1 MKKKQSVCTILLC
14 ACLMLIVIFDAK
26 SNSEMTLQE
35 KLYSNIESRGI
46 HSSMAIEL
54 PDGEII
60 ASGIKNDIAFLIC
73 LNEKA
78 ETVWRVE
85 FKESTKSKIISF
97 AIVQKSIFAIE
108 EVKYEWPKE
117 SEFFLLQV
125 QSDAT
130 YQREKIGSRMFTP
143 QKIVAGKNIYMLLGT
158 EKIEKNGDAY
168 LLSTIEVYNIEK
180 KMIWRKVLEEQ
191 NITIGGAKETDLKEY
206 YVWGLEFFDEREPAG
221 VVIKLNEFGELVW
234 KTEILEANWPWIA
247 VIAEGQNGDLHILG
261 NQKKAVIENGK
272 MQPFYKFYAHIDS
285 NGNVIRKLILWPD
298 DMGYDVN
305 DPVYFSIY

>member
-14 ACLMLIVIFDAK
+14 ACLMLIVIFDAE
-26 SNSEMTLQE
+26 SNREMTLQE

-130 YQREKIGSRMFTP
+130 YQREK
-143 QKIVAGKNIYMLLGT
+143 
-158 EKIEKNGDAY
+158 
-168 LLSTIEVYNIEK
+168 
-180 KMIWRKVLEEQ
+180 
-191 NITIGGAKETDLKEY
+191 
-206 YVWGLEFFDEREPAG
+206 
-221 VVIKLNEFGELVW
+221 
-234 KTEILEANWPWIA
+234 
-247 VIAEGQNGDLHILG
+247 
-261 NQKKAVIENGK
+261 
-272 MQPFYKFYAHIDS
+272 
-285 NGNVIRKLILWPD
+285 
-298 DMGYDVN
+298 
-305 DPVYFSIY
+305 